1 MTGRFALA
9 EGGVTAI
16 HECLSCGLELKNP
29 GEANMIGEEFLCDSC
44 RELMMD
50 SLEDAW
56 KKHSAFLDAAL
67 N

>member
-1 MTGRFALA
+1 MT
-9 EGGVTAI
+9 EESNQVS
-16 HECLSCGLELKNP
+16 ECLSCGKVLDAPTQDNV
-29 GEANMIGEEFLCDSC
+29 IVDEFLCDTC
-44 RELMMD
+44 RELMFE

>member
-1 MTGRFALA
+1 MA
-9 EGGVTAI
+9 EDSKQLSQ
-16 HECLSCGLELKNP
+16 CLSCEKVLDAP
-29 GEANMIGEEFLCDSC
+29 TQDNMIGDEFLCDAC
-44 RELMMD
+44 RELMFE

>member
-1 MTGRFALA
+1 MNEDSGKN
-9 EGGVTAI
+9 VC
-16 HECLSCGLELKNP
+16 ECLSCGKQLDAPKQE
-29 GEANMIGEEFLCDSC
+29 NMIGDECICDTC
-44 RELMMD
+44 RELMME